1 MRLDYVLKIFLPFQV
16 QYFTHLGGHMLSWL
30 KRKGIFTLTS
40 YNVCILYLIQKLV
53 VTIFMIRDCQP
64 DETIP
69 DPIQQPNLFVELEV
83 LTIGPHTFT

>member
-1 MRLDYVLKIFLPFQV
+1 
-16 QYFTHLGGHMLSWL
+16 
-30 KRKGIFTLTS
+30 
-40 YNVCILYLIQKLV
+40 
-53 VTIFMIRDCQP
+53 MIRDCQP